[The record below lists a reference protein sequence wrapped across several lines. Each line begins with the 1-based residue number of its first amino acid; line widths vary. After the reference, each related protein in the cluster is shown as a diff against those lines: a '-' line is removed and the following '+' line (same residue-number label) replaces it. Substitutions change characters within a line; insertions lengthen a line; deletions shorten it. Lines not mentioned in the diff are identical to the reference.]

1 MKIHIVQRICFSEA
15 QKNLNQTISFDVNLN
30 KYILYLDPLRFNIQT
45 TCNIELG
52 YGIQPLWWTTTGSSI
67 RKLPIYQRE
76 QEIGMPQPV
85 IIR

>member
-52 YGIQPLWWTTTGSSI
+52 YGIQPL
-67 RKLPIYQRE
+67 
-76 QEIGMPQPV
+76 
-85 IIR
+85 